1 MIVLPALAGIV
12 AGCADSRMAA
22 TDAGASA
29 AASSGS
35 TQPKPASYQVAYGL
49 SSDGPTTDLYTELFR
64 ANARKDPAPAAATSG
79 TVAQPLAA
87 ATSGTVAQPPAAA
100 TSGTVA
106 QGQPATA
113 SNVAQAQPAVA
124 DAPPAT
130 ATVYGISSDGPTTD
144 LYTELFGPKRRE

>member
-1 MIVLPALAGIV
+1 V
-12 AGCADSRMAA
+12 
-22 TDAGASA
+22 TDAGAGA

-35 TQPKPASYQVAYGL
+35 TQPAAYQAAHGL

-64 ANARKDPAPAAATSG
+64 VNARKDPAPA
-79 TVAQPLAA
+79 V
-87 ATSGTVAQPPAAA
+87 A

-124 DAPPAT
+124 EAPPAT
-130 ATVYGISSDGPTTD
+130 ATVYGISSSGPTTD
-144 LYTELFGPKRRE
+144 LYAELFRPKRPE